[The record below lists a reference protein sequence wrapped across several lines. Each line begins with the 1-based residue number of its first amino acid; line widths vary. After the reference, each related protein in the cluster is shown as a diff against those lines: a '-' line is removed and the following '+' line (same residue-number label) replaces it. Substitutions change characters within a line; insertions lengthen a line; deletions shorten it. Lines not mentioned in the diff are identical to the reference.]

1 MFYFTGFNTLHHA
14 ANCYTDQSLR
24 SPINS
29 IHSSIEA
36 NVYIRQ
42 KDFKARIN
50 VESQNWNLKTSLDDD
65 TTNLSTYTARST
77 APALSLPHEC
87 YSTENRKIPV
97 TALTK
102 KFGKLLLHHC
112 IVNGVPLAINCYN
125 V

>member
-1 MFYFTGFNTLHHA
+1 MFYFTGFNTLSHA

-29 IHSSIEA
+29 IHTSSEA
-36 NVYIRQ
+36 NVYIRL

-50 VESQNWNLKTSLDDD
+50 VESQNWNLKTSLEDD
-65 TTNLSTYTARST
+65 TTNLSTYTERST
-77 APALSLPHEC
+77 ALAFSLPHER

-112 IVNGVPLAINCYN
+112 FINDFPLAIN
-125 V
+125 